1 MAGAAKERQVGMTTA
16 TPETGPRR
24 RLAVATAVL
33 LALALAGCGGP
44 PPTSPVPPGA
54 TPPAAATVPLEQLTD
69 RPLGYAEQRLGDAAD
84 RLDPAAGYPRAT
96 GPDGHWQLG
105 DADNWT
111 SGFFAGT
118 LWLLYEHTHD
128 PVWRGRAERWTAGLE
143 SQATRTD
150 THDLGFMIFNSFGQ
164 EYLLTGAPRA
174 REVAVTAARSV
185 ATRYN
190 PAVGAIKSWDVDASM
205 PATWQF
211 PVIIDNMM
219 NLELLYWGAGQPGGD
234 PAWAE
239 LATHHALTTATAN
252 LRPDGS
258 TAHVALFDPST
269 GAFLGQDTWQGQS
282 PSSTWSRGQAWA
294 IHGFTDAYR
303 LSPRPELLDAAQR
316 TADWFL
322 AHLPADLVPYWDF
335 DAAGI
340 PNTERDAS
348 SAAIAAA
355 GLVELGRLTGG
366 PRGYGYRS
374 AAERIVGSLSAN
386 YLTSDGN
393 EAVLAHS
400 VGFHR
405 EHSEVDVSIVYA
417 DYYFLEALL
426 RLRRE

>member
-1 MAGAAKERQVGMTTA
+1 MERQADAATA
-16 TPETGPRR
+16 TPGTDPRR
-24 RLAVATAVL
+24 VLAAATAVL
-33 LALALAGCGGP
+33 LALALASCGRAGKP
-44 PPTSPVPPGA
+44 PVSPASPGA
-54 TPPAAATVPLEQLTD
+54 TPPTAATAPLEQLTD
-69 RPLGYAEQRLGDAAD
+69 RPLNFAEQRLASAAD
-84 RLDPAAGYPRAT
+84 RLDPSAGYPRAT
-96 GPDGHWQLG
+96 GADGHWQLG

-128 PVWRGRAERWTAGLE
+128 PVWRSRAERWTTGLE

-150 THDLGFMIFNSFGQ
+150 THDLGFMIFNSFGH
-164 EYLLTGAPRA
+164 EYLLTGAPHA
-174 REVAVTAARSV
+174 RDVAVTAARSV

-190 PAVGAIKSWDVDASM
+190 PAVGAIKSWDVDSSM
-205 PATWQF
+205 PATWRF

-219 NLELLYWGAGQPGGD
+219 NLELLYWAADQPGGT

-239 LATHHALTTATAN
+239 LASHHALTSATTN

-258 TAHVALFDPST
+258 TAHVALFDPAT

-282 PSSTWSRGQAWA
+282 PTSTWSRGQAWA

-303 LSPRPELLDAAQR
+303 LSRRPELLDAAQR

-322 AHLPADLVPYWDF
+322 AHLPPDQVPYWDF
-335 DAAGI
+335 NAPDI

-348 SAAIAAA
+348 SAAIAAS

-366 PRGYGYRS
+366 PRGDGYRG
-374 AAERIVGSLSAN
+374 AAQRIVESLSTN
-386 YLTSDGN
+386 YLTSSGN
-393 EAVLAHS
+393 DAVLAHS

-405 EHSEVDVSIVYA
+405 ENGEVDAGIVYA
-417 DYYFLEALL
+417 DYYLLEALL
-426 RLRRE
+426 RLRGE